1 MNIKYITFLYKNIRQ
16 KAKRYDVFF
25 LQSSSINIYTCVDG
39 DTQRKMQ
46 IFINY

>member
-25 LQSSSINIYTCVDG
+25 LHSYKYIYLCGYG
-39 DTQRKMQ
+39 DTHRKMQ

>member
-16 KAKRYDVFF
+16 KDKRFF
-25 LQSSSINIYTCVDG
+25 LHYYSSIINIYTCVDG